1 VNLRHFLVA
10 EHIVVPLAAESLSE
24 AGGVLVDRLATAKA
38 MRNGDKLRARVT
50 EERVE
55 DLVVMSGRAFLLHF
69 RTDAVSSLQV
79 AMGIASQP
87 IRRTAEWQTG
97 TGAAAELTTTGS
109 GTTSEGQSAR
119 IVVLVVAP
127 PREVAR
133 QVQLVRAF
141 AWLLSRSDAVEQILS
156 VSEPAA
162 LVDLD
167 LFSNYALPEQLT
179 VRDLMTERP
188 RTTAPELPLHEAAR
202 EMLSVRLSALPVV
215 DAEGRL
221 LGLLSEREL
230 MRHLIATALLPGP
243 TARHWGGSP
252 IGAHPT
258 VRDVMTRQVLCVSPE
273 QSVAEVASLMTNRD
287 VERVPVVREGRLVGF
302 LTRGDIVRKLIE
314 P

>member
-10 EHIVVPLAAESLSE
+10 EHIVVPLAAESLSA
-24 AGGVLVDRLATAKA
+24 AGAVLVERLATTKA
-38 MRNGDKLRARVT
+38 MRDGEKLHVRIR
-50 EERVE
+50 EERIE

-69 RTDAVSSLQV
+69 RTDAVSTLQV
-79 AMGIASQP
+79 AMGIAAQP
-87 IRRTAEWQTG
+87 IRRTAEWEAG
-97 TGAAAELTTTGS
+97 AGAAGALTTTGS
-109 GTTSEGQSAR
+109 GSTAEGQSAR

-141 AWLLSRSDAVEQILS
+141 AWLLSRSEAVEQILG

-188 RTTAPELPLHEAAR
+188 RTTTPELPLHEAAR

-215 DAEGRL
+215 DSEGRL

-252 IGAHPT
+252 MGAHPT

-273 QSVAEVASLMTNRD
+273 QSVAEVASLMSNRD
-287 VERVPVVREGRLVGF
+287 VERVPVVRDGRLVGF